1 LNRHEQAIA
10 AYQLALEKKPM
21 ASQADWARLQTAK
34 HWTAL
39 KQYDRAIVALAE
51 LDVTD
56 DLMLNR
62 LSSSLKMNLRSA
74 GTSGRP
80 EGL

>member
-1 LNRHEQAIA
+1 
-10 AYQLALEKKPM
+10 LEKKPI
-21 ASQADWARLQTAK
+21 ASQADWARLQTAT

-56 DLMLNR
+56 DPILNR
-62 LSSSLKMNLRSA
+62 LSSSLKTSLRTA
-74 GTSGRP
+74 GPSGGP